1 MEINKRKMAAKK
13 VTFNL
18 TGILIKDETDRGYTA
33 YFAEFPEAI
42 ADGNTIE
49 NAHENLID
57 AFKVMLETRRLE
69 SYPEDKAV
77 GGIIQQNF
85 EFELA

>member
-1 MEINKRKMAAKK
+1 MAAKK
-13 VTFNL
+13 VTINL
-18 TGILIKDETDRGYTA
+18 TGILIQDKGAKGYTA

-49 NAHENLID
+49 EAQANLLE
-57 AFKVMLETRRLE
+57 AFKVVLETRRLE
-69 SYPEDKAV
+69 SYTNDKSS

>member
-1 MEINKRKMAAKK
+1 MSEKK
-13 VTFNL
+13 VSISL
-18 TGILIKDETDRGYTA
+18 TGIIIKDNENKGYTA

-42 ADGNTIE
+42 ADGKEISDAET
-49 NAHENLID
+49 NLIE
-57 AFKVMLETRRLE
+57 AFKVMLETRKLE
-69 SYPEDKAV
+69 SYPDDKAN

>member
-1 MEINKRKMAAKK
+1 MAAKR

-18 TGILIKDETDRGYTA
+18 TGILIKDKGERGFTA

-42 ADGNTIE
+42 ADGDTVNE
-49 NAHENLID
+49 AQQNLLD
-57 AFKVMLETRRLE
+57 SFKLMLDTRRLE
-69 SYPEDKAV
+69 SYNEDKLV